1 MICQNALN
9 NFKQNYFTHYLNR
22 ISLMIKVGFLFGGNV
37 YGELK
42 FIELLSDVF
51 ESYILGKYYAAVAVA
66 SMAAER
72 PSKQEISTFMD
83 FFANTRFLK

>member
-42 FIELLSDVF
+42 FI
-51 ESYILGKYYAAVAVA
+51 
-66 SMAAER
+66 
-72 PSKQEISTFMD
+72 
-83 FFANTRFLK
+83 